1 MTIKFASIILARK
14 GSKRLADK
22 NKRKFLGESLF
33 AHQINVSKKI
43 KDIKKIFISSDDEE
57 ILNLSKKNNLICL
70 KREKKFSTDK
80 CSLEKTL
87 LNDLVKIKKIDN
99 KISHLIILQATNPM
113 IKTDYLELGI
123 KKIKTKKYN
132 SIQTYKEENFFEI
145 GVDDF
150 KKIRP
155 NYQDKKPRKIET
167 GMFWIINIKE
177 FLKIKNR
184 IIDPIGFV
192 KINKKDVIDIDNYED
207 FLNSEK
213 KLKVSYF
220 KNTEYYYKKRRS
232 NIKNFDKYQSKKQID
247 PDGIVREP
255 FKERKHKIEFFKN
268 EIQFVNS
275 LKYKKNYKPKYLDL
289 GYGTGFVT
297 SAISKK
303 YTKYGLEVGKESH
316 EFAKKYFDHMYLG
329 ELKDKTYPENYF
341 DVIMFLHVLEHL
353 TNPIETLEII
363 KKILK
368 PGGVVLIGTPNFG
381 SACSLRYGNKFRML
395 NDKTHISLFSD
406 IKLCELINDL
416 GMTLHNIDYP
426 YFDTKYFNKE
436 EILKI
441 FNKKIMSPA
450 FFGNI
455 MTVYAIK
462 K

>member
-1 MTIKFASIILARK
+1 M
-14 GSKRLADK
+14 
-22 NKRKFLGESLF
+22 
-33 AHQINVSKKI
+33 
-43 KDIKKIFISSDDEE
+43 FIG
-57 ILNLSKKNNLICL
+57 
-70 KREKKFSTDK
+70 
-80 CSLEKTL
+80 KTL

-275 LKYKKNYKPKYLDL
+275 LKYKKL
-289 GYGTGFVT
+289 
-297 SAISKK
+297 
-303 YTKYGLEVGKESH
+303 
-316 EFAKKYFDHMYLG
+316 
-329 ELKDKTYPENYF
+329 
-341 DVIMFLHVLEHL
+341 
-353 TNPIETLEII
+353 
-363 KKILK
+363 
-368 PGGVVLIGTPNFG
+368 
-381 SACSLRYGNKFRML
+381 
-395 NDKTHISLFSD
+395 
-406 IKLCELINDL
+406 
-416 GMTLHNIDYP
+416 
-426 YFDTKYFNKE
+426 
-436 EILKI
+436 
-441 FNKKIMSPA
+441 
-450 FFGNI
+450 
-455 MTVYAIK
+455 
-462 K
+462 